1 MNLRSAKPPT
11 GTAAQVPLELL
22 GGISA
27 SAFLRDYWQKKPLL
41 IRNAIKA
48 FVGPLSKSEVFTLSR
63 RDDAESRLATNVA
76 DRWQLMHGPFSAKDF
91 RFPPGVLWT
100 VLIQDVQ
107 HFTYE
112 AHELLAK
119 FNFIPQARIDDLMV
133 SYATAGA
140 GVGPHFDTYDVFLL
154 QGSGSRRWQI
164 SQQRDLR
171 LKPDLPL
178 KILSHFKPTQEFVLQ
193 TGDMLYLPPG
203 VAHNGIAESECL
215 TWSVGFRAPSQQ
227 DFSLAF
233 LDYVRDSTSLMGL
246 YTDPGVAPS
255 QSCAE
260 IDVAMQQR
268 FSGLLNGVQAAVN
281 DPAIV
286 RKFVGCYL
294 TEPKMHVVF
303 DAPEIAVSIKQ
314 FERLLQKHGIE
325 LDLKARMLYDDEHI
339 FVNGEATA
347 DIGGSRRLL
356 RELANRRMLSAAKC
370 AELKTGAVMKWLYQC
385 YCDGALTIARR

>member
-1 MNLRSAKPPT
+1 MNLRRTKPPT
-11 GTAAQVPLELL
+11 GNAAQVPLELL

-27 SAFLRDYWQKKPLL
+27 SVFLRDYWQKKPLL
-41 IRNAIKA
+41 IRNSIKA
-48 FVGPLSKSEVFTLSR
+48 FVGPLSKSEVFTLAR
-63 RDDAESRLATNVA
+63 REDAESRLATSVA

-107 HFTYE
+107 HFSYE

-133 SYATAGA
+133 SYAAAGA

-227 DFSLAF
+227 DLSLAF
-233 LDYVRDSTSLMGL
+233 LDYVRDSTSLTGL

-325 LDLKARMLYDDEHI
+325 LDLKTRMLYDDEHV

-370 AELKTGAVMKWLYQC
+370 AELKTGTVMKWLYQC

>member
-1 MNLRSAKPPT
+1 MNLRRAKPQT
-11 GTAAQVPLELL
+11 GNATQLPLELL

-27 SAFLRDYWQKKPLL
+27 NVFLRDYWQKKPLL

-48 FVGPLSKSEVFTLSR
+48 FVGPLSKNEVFTLAQ
-63 RDDAESRLATNVA
+63 RDEAESRLVTSVTDKWKLA
-76 DRWQLMHGPFSAKDF
+76 HGPFSAKDF
-91 RFPPGVLWT
+91 RFPRGVLWT

-107 HFTYE
+107 HFSYE

-133 SYATAGA
+133 SYAAAGA

-178 KILSHFKPTQEFVLQ
+178 KILSHFKPTQEFVLE

-227 DFSLAF
+227 DLSLAF
-233 LDYVRDSTSLMGL
+233 LDYVRDSTSLTGH
-246 YTDPGVAPS
+246 YADPSVEPAR
-255 QSCAE
+255 SCAE
-260 IDVAMQQR
+260 IDTAMQQR
-268 FSGLLNGVQAAVN
+268 FSDLLSSVQAAAS
-281 DPAIV
+281 DPVIV

-294 TEPKMHVVF
+294 TDPKMHVVF
-303 DAPEIAVSIKQ
+303 DVPEVPVSIKQ
-314 FERLLQKHGIE
+314 FERLLQKRGIE
-325 LDLKARMLYDDEHI
+325 LDLKTRMLYDDEHV

-347 DIGGSRRLL
+347 NIRGSRRFL

-370 AELKTGAVMKWLYQC
+370 AELKPGAAMKWLYQC
-385 YCDGALTIARR
+385 YCDGALTIARH

>member
-1 MNLRSAKPPT
+1 MNLRRKKPLI
-11 GTAAQVPLELL
+11 GSIAQVPLDLL

-27 SAFLRDYWQKKPLL
+27 TVFLRDYWQKKPLL
-41 IRNAIKA
+41 IRNAINK
-48 FVGPLSKSEVFTLSR
+48 FVAPLSKNEVFSLAR
-63 RDDAESRLATNVA
+63 RDDAESRLVTCDA
-76 DRWQLMHGPFSAKDF
+76 DNWHLNHGPFSAKDF
-91 RFPPGVLWT
+91 RLPQSVLWT
-100 VLIQDVQ
+100 VLVQDVQ
-107 HFTYE
+107 HFSYE

-133 SYATAGA
+133 SYAAAGA

-227 DFSLAF
+227 DLSVAF
-233 LDYVRDSTSLMGL
+233 LDYMRDSTSLTGL
-246 YTDPGVAPS
+246 YADPGIEPS
-255 QSCAE
+255 HSCAE

-268 FSGLLNGVQAAVN
+268 FSDLLSSVQAAAN

-294 TEPKMHVVF
+294 TDPKVHVVF
-303 DAPEIAVSIKQ
+303 DAPEAPVSIKQ
-314 FERLLQKHGIE
+314 FERLLQRYGIE
-325 LDLKARMLYDDEHI
+325 LDLKTRMLYDDEHV

-347 DIGGSRRLL
+347 DMRGSRRLL
-356 RELANRRMLSAAKC
+356 RELANRRMLSAANC
-370 AELKTGAVMKWLYQC
+370 AELKTGAVMKWLHQC
-385 YCDGALTIARR
+385 YCDGALTIARH

>member
-1 MNLRSAKPPT
+1 MNLRRTKSQT
-11 GTAAQVPLELL
+11 GNAAQVPLELL

-27 SAFLRDYWQKKPLL
+27 SVFLRDYWQKKPLL

-48 FVGPLSKSEVFTLSR
+48 FVGPLSKNEVFTLAR
-63 RDDAESRLATNVA
+63 RDAAESRLVTSFT
-76 DRWQLMHGPFSAKDF
+76 DRWQLLHGPFSARDF
-91 RFPPGVLWT
+91 RFPPGVMWT
-100 VLIQDVQ
+100 VLIQDIQ
-107 HFTYE
+107 HFSYE

-133 SYATAGA
+133 SYAVAGA

-171 LKPDLPL
+171 LKPELPL
-178 KILSHFKPTQEFVLQ
+178 KILSHFKPAQEFVLQ

-215 TWSVGFRAPSQQ
+215 TWSVGFRAPSKQ
-227 DFSLAF
+227 DLSLAF
-233 LDYVRDSTSLMGL
+233 LDYVRDSTSFTGL
-246 YTDPGVAPS
+246 YADLGVPPS
-255 QSCAE
+255 QYCAE
-260 IDVAMQQR
+260 IDVAMHQR
-268 FSGLLNGVQAAVN
+268 FSDLLKGVQAAAN

-294 TEPKMHVVF
+294 TDPKLHVVF
-303 DAPEIAVSIKQ
+303 DAPEVALSAKK

-325 LDLKARMLYDDEHI
+325 LDLKTRMLYDDEHV

-347 DIGGSRRLL
+347 DMRGSRRFLQ
-356 RELANRRMLSAAKC
+356 ELANRRMLSAAKC
-370 AELKTGAVMKWLYQC
+370 AELKHGAVMEWLYQC
-385 YCDGALTIARR
+385 YCDGALTIARY